1 MHMLKDCKEYNEYNG
16 ANASTAS
23 SYTDQVLGKAMNMV
37 NKITVYILERLDHV
51 CSVCVCVC
59 SVLVCSVYSFV
70 YTPLIQK
77 WA

>member
-59 SVLVCSVYSFV
+59 VCV
-70 YTPLIQK
+70 
-77 WA
+77 